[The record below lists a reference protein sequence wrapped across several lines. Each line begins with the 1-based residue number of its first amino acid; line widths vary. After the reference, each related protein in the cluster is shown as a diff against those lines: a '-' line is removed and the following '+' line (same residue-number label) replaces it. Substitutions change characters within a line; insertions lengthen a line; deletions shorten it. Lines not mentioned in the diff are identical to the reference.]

1 MEELQQRQASLND
14 YMQLLYRGRWI
25 ILTSFVVVMAVTA
38 YLTFT
43 TDPVYEA
50 TAKVMIKEEGGMQS
64 TLFDINGL
72 MKKETMINNQVE
84 ILRSRSLAEAVIKD
98 LQNSDRAQSLRLL
111 YPDQRDDDGGFVAGA
126 GKWFGGLLNRQDST
140 GERSFDEVVEDFRR
154 RISIIPIRDTDMIEL
169 RVTASTPDE
178 AAFIT
183 NTLAAAYNETNRLA
197 SQEEVHQVK
206 NFLSEQVQII
216 QKELVDS
223 EEALKAYKE
232 NEKVVALT
240 KETEELIKK
249 LAEFETLYNEALTE
263 LNSNKQRLEYI
274 DKQLAHSRA
283 NFDLKSVSA
292 TPYFEQIRRQIA
304 EIEGKKAAF
313 MAGLMNEGLYDVKDP
328 QIRRYD
334 EQIELLTNS
343 LRTEIAKVAKAEIPN
358 PIAINED
365 LFKRKIEVEA
375 SLQALQPRVSALKR
389 IVDEYSRQLESLP
402 EKSLK
407 LARLERAARVDE
419 KLYLMMQEKFEESRI
434 TEVAQLGNVRL
445 IDPAK
450 PPKYPI
456 KPRKK
461 VNMLLGVLAG
471 LGLGIGLTFL
481 LEYVDN
487 SLRTIEDL
495 ERLGVTV
502 LGSIPRIKE
511 EEAVKRMKFLPS
523 VNGGQNGAS
532 NGHSSHGHAVNQ
544 EARRIAARLI
554 THFAPKS
561 PISEAYRAFRTNIQ
575 YTRLDKP
582 LRAILLTSPGP
593 GEGKSTSGA
602 NLAITMAQMGS
613 KVLLIDT
620 DLRRP
625 VLHSIFKL
633 DKRMGL
639 TNVLVGRNT
648 LDEVVQATEIENL
661 SLLTSG
667 PLPPN
672 PSELLGSGAMR
683 QTLEE
688 IKSKYDIAIF
698 DTPPIIAVTDA
709 AVLGSILDGI
719 IIVINSGHTDR
730 NAALRSFALLNNLK
744 SRLLGALLNGVDI
757 ESMYGSYYY
766 YYHYYYY
773 GRDGEKPRRKKRS
786 QV

>member
-14 YMQLLYRGRWI
+14 YVQLLYRGRWI
-25 ILTSFVVVMAVTA
+25 ILTCFVVVMVITT
-38 YLTFT
+38 YVTFT
-43 TDPVYEA
+43 TDAVYEA

-64 TLFDINGL
+64 SLFDINGL

-98 LQNSDRAQSLRLL
+98 LQNSDRAKYLHLL
-111 YPDQRDDDGGFVAGA
+111 YPDQRENEGRAVSGI
-126 GKWFGGLLNRQDST
+126 GKWFGDLLSAQDSS
-140 GERSFDEVVEDFRR
+140 GERSFDDLVDDLRK
-154 RISIIPIRDTDMIEL
+154 RISINPIRETDMIEL
-169 RVTASTPDE
+169 RVTASKPEE

-183 NTLAAAYNETNRLA
+183 NTLTAAYNETNRLA

-240 KETEELIKK
+240 NETEELIKK

-263 LNSNKQRLEYI
+263 LNSNKQRLDYI
-274 DKQLAHSRA
+274 DKQLARSRA
-283 NFDLKSVSA
+283 NFDLKSISA
-292 TPYFEQIRRQIA
+292 TPYFEEIRRQIA

-313 MAGLMNEGLYDVKDP
+313 MAGLMNEGLFDVKDP

-334 EQIELLTNS
+334 EQIELLTNN
-343 LRTEIAKVAKAEIPN
+343 LRIEIAKVAKAEIPN
-358 PIAINED
+358 PIAMNED
-365 LFKRKIEVEA
+365 LFKRKIDVEA

-389 IVDEYSRQLESLP
+389 IVDDYNRQLESLP

-407 LARLERAARVDE
+407 LARLERTARVDE

-450 PPKYPI
+450 APKFPI

-461 VNMLLGVLAG
+461 LNMLLGAIVGLVLG
-471 LGLGIGLTFL
+471 FSLTFL

-495 ERLGVTV
+495 ERVGLTV

-523 VNGGQNGAS
+523 VNGGTNGAG
-532 NGHSSHGHAVNQ
+532 NGHTTHGHPVNQ
-544 EARRIAARLI
+544 DAKRIASRLI

-561 PISEAYRAFRTNIQ
+561 PISEAYRSFRTNIQ

-613 KVLLIDT
+613 KVLLVDT

-648 LDEVVQATEIENL
+648 LDEAVQATEVENL

-672 PSELLGSGAMR
+672 PSELLGSNTMR

-688 IKSKYDIAIF
+688 IKSKYDMAIF

-719 IIVINSGHTDR
+719 IIVIKSGHTDR
-730 NAALRSFALLNNLK
+730 NAALRSVALLSNLK
-744 SRLLGALLNGVDI
+744 NRLLGALLNGVDI
-757 ESMYGSYYY
+757 ENMYGSYYY
-766 YYHYYYY
+766 YYHYHYY
-773 GRDGEKPRRKKRS
+773 GKDGETPRRKKRS
-786 QV
+786 KV

>member
-1 MEELQQRQASLND
+1 LFAGLGNWT
-14 YMQLLYRGRWI
+14 G
-25 ILTSFVVVMAVTA
+25 LT
-38 YLTFT
+38 
-43 TDPVYEA
+43 
-50 TAKVMIKEEGGMQS
+50 
-64 TLFDINGL
+64 
-72 MKKETMINNQVE
+72 
-84 ILRSRSLAEAVIKD
+84 
-98 LQNSDRAQSLRLL
+98 
-111 YPDQRDDDGGFVAGA
+111 
-126 GKWFGGLLNRQDST
+126 GKRDST
-140 GERSFDEVVEDFRR
+140 RRRSFDEAVDDLRS
-154 RISIIPIRDTDMIEL
+154 RISINPIRETDMIEL
-169 RVTASTPDE
+169 RVTAATPQE

-183 NTLAAAYNETNRLA
+183 NALAAAYNETNRLA

-206 NFLSEQVQII
+206 NFLAEQVQII

-232 NEKVVALT
+232 NEKVVALPS
-240 KETEELIKK
+240 ETEELIKK

-263 LNSNKQRLEYI
+263 LNSNRQRLSYI

-283 NFDLKSVSA
+283 NFDMKSISA
-292 TPYFEQIRRQIA
+292 APYFEQIRRQIA
-304 EIEGKKAAF
+304 EIEGRKAAF
-313 MAGLMNEGLYDVKDP
+313 MASLMNEGLFDVKDP

-334 EQIELLTNS
+334 EQIDLLTNS
-343 LRTEIAKVAKAEIPN
+343 LRAEVAKVAKAEIPN
-358 PIAINED
+358 PIAVNED
-365 LFKRKIEVEA
+365 LFKRKIDVEV
-375 SLQALQPRVSALKR
+375 SIQALQPKVTALKG
-389 IVDEYSRQLESLP
+389 IVDDYSRQLEALP

-407 LARLERAARVDE
+407 LARLERMARVDE

-450 PPKYPI
+450 PPKNPI

-461 VNMLLGVLAG
+461 LNMLLGAMIG

-495 ERLGVTV
+495 ERMGLTV

-511 EEAVKRMKFLPS
+511 EEAVKRMKILPS
-523 VNGGQNGAS
+523 TNGGHNGS
-532 NGHSSHGHAVNQ
+532 TNGHAAHGATVHQ
-544 EARRIAARLI
+544 EAKRIAARLI

-561 PISEAYRAFRTNIQ
+561 PISEAYRSVRTNIQ
-575 YTRLDKP
+575 YTRLDKS
-582 LRAILLTSPGP
+582 LRALLVTSPGP
-593 GEGKSTSGA
+593 SEGKSTSGA

-613 KVLLIDT
+613 RVLLVDT

-633 DKRMGL
+633 DKRLGL

-648 LDEVVQATEIENL
+648 LDEAVQRTEIENL

-672 PSELLGSGAMR
+672 PSELLGSSAMR

-688 IKSKYDIAIF
+688 IKRKYDFAIF

-709 AVLGSILDGI
+709 AVLGSLLDGI
-719 IIVINSGHTDR
+719 ILVIKSGHTDR
-730 NAALRSFALLNNLK
+730 NAAARAVALLNNLK
-744 SRLLGALLNGVDI
+744 HRLLGALLNGVDV
-757 ESMYGSYYY
+757 ENMYGSYYY

-773 GRDGEKPRRKKRS
+773 GKDGETPRRKRRS
-786 QV
+786 HA